1 MLTVTTNRYRDG
13 VASLVRLWSGVAIIG
28 ALCFLG
34 FFPSFITLSHGGE
47 ADISLRL
54 LPPNSIH
61 PLGCDL
67 YGQDILNSILMG
79 ARTSLIIG
87 FLTVFFSTCIG
98 VVAGLVAGFFRGIV
112 DHVIMRLVEIVM
124 AFPGILLAMAL
135 AALLG
140 PSLMN
145 LVLAMT
151 ATGWTGIARLVRAEV
166 LSLSSR
172 EYVMA
177 SQVLGASTG
186 RILFRQ
192 IMPSLWP
199 YVLVTSSFSFA
210 GVIITEASLGFL
222 GLGAPDG
229 YQTWGSLLNQ
239 GRTVILEAPH
249 LSLFPGIVLV
259 LVVLGFNFVGDGLR
273 DKFDPKAT

>member
-87 FLTVFFSTCIG
+87 FLTVLFSTCIG
-98 VVAGLVAGFFRGIV
+98 VVTGLVAGFFRGIV

-229 YQTWGSLLNQ
+229 YQTWEASL
-239 GRTVILEAPH
+239 TKVEP
-249 LSLFPGIVLV
+249 
-259 LVVLGFNFVGDGLR
+259 
-273 DKFDPKAT
+273 

>member
-1 MLTVTTNRYRDG
+1 M
-13 VASLVRLWSGVAIIG
+13 
-28 ALCFLG
+28 
-34 FFPSFITLSHGGE
+34 SHGGE
-47 ADISLRL
+47 ADINLRL

-87 FLTVFFSTCIG
+87 FLTVLFSTCIG
-98 VVAGLVAGFFRGIV
+98 VVTGLVAGFFRGIV